1 MCCCPTFD
9 FIFEHCTSM
18 LYTLMIRPYRYWKW
32 TNARYYFFFVR
43 RTSVKI
49 FPRSAK
55 GKEILL
61 LTWLL
66 WHEKKYLH
74 FQEKFQR
81 KKNGSPMKFWIWKKC
96 NKICFYNLTLW
107 KLAGL
112 IITEKRKFYISRRRR
127 GKRQEDIAP
136 IIPRLENCS

>member
-32 TNARYYFFFVR
+32 TNARYYFFF
-43 RTSVKI
+43 
-49 FPRSAK
+49 RSAYQCQDFPTK
-55 GKEILL
+55 CQRKRDFAFD
-61 LTWLL
+61 LTFVTW
-66 WHEKKYLH
+66 KKYLH

-96 NKICFYNLTLW
+96 NKNCFYNVTLW